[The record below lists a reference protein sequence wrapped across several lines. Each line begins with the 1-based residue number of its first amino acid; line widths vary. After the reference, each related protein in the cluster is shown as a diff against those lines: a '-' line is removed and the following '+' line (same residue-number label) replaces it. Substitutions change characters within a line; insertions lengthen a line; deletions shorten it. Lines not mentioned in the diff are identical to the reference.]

1 MDYGHITLGPNYFY
15 INVHLAIVSVIL
27 VIVISVN
34 MIASPYTLLIMRVYS
49 VTVIE
54 KVRIVTILYSVCTG
68 ISFKQRYIRSCIIW
82 ADYVYNSYITWAI
95 CIIQKGGPQHMV
107 NIVIYDCTT

>member
-68 ISFKQRYIRSCIIW
+68 ISFKQRYVVVLYGLTIFI
-82 ADYVYNSYITWAI
+82 
-95 CIIQKGGPQHMV
+95 
-107 NIVIYDCTT
+107 IVILHGLYV